1 MLPEINEQISKA
13 NIQYLANKVVDNVCL
28 TGNIIQLAENLAKM
42 EYLIKQIKANNNYKD
57 YILNEVSKYGKLHT
71 TASGTKMLIKETGV
85 DFDYSQ
91 TGDYELKE
99 LIEQKALID
108 FKIKEKEKFLQ
119 AITKPTE
126 MVFGDELITLYP
138 PAKTST
144 TSVTIT
150 ISK

>member
-42 EYLIKQIKANNNYKD
+42 EFLIKEIKANNNYKD
-57 YILNEVSKYGKLHT
+57 YILNEVSKYGKSHV
-71 TASGTKMLIKETGV
+71 TASGTSMLIKETGV
-85 DFDYSQ
+85 DFDYTQ

-99 LIEQKALID
+99 LMEQKALID
-108 FKIKEKEKFLQ
+108 FKIKEKEKFLK
-119 AITKPTE
+119 AITKPTP
-126 MVFGDELITLYP
+126 VLFGDELITLHP
-138 PAKTST
+138 PAKKST

>member
-13 NIQYLANKVVDNVCL
+13 NIQYLATKVVDNVCL

-42 EYLIKQIKANNNYKD
+42 DLLIKEIKANNNYKD
-57 YILNEVSKYGKLHT
+57 YILNEVSKYGKSHT
-71 TASGTKMLIKETGV
+71 TSSGTSMIIKETGV

-99 LIEQKALID
+99 LMEQKALID
-108 FKIKEKEKFLQ
+108 FKIKEKEKFLK
-119 AITKPTE
+119 AITKPTP
-126 MVFGDELITLYP
+126 VLFGDELITLHP
-138 PAKTST
+138 PAKKST